1 MSGVAVLFEAYL
13 SHWATAT
20 LASFLK
26 ESHILWTNHPNV
38 FFQVITLRLT
48 RHRKTR

>member
-1 MSGVAVLFEAYL
+1 MGGVAVLLEAYL

-26 ESHILWTNHPNV
+26 EKSYSLDEAPERILPSNYVAANAAP
-38 FFQVITLRLT
+38 
-48 RHRKTR
+48 